1 MFVVDAHAHLGPCRV
16 FGLNVTTEELITTMD
31 QHRIDASVVQPSP
44 GAPDAV
50 AMHNQIADLA
60 EKHPGRIY
68 GLVSLN
74 PHVGKEDYFKEAQRC
89 VKELGFVGLK
99 IHTIGHAVLPLSEDA
114 DTVFQA
120 ARELKVPVMVH
131 SGPGIPFALPSLCIP
146 KARQYPDVSIIIA
159 HAGFTILTGEAWVA
173 ATECDNIYLE
183 TSWLFGDDVL
193 WLIDSLGADRVMM
206 GADLPKNV
214 GPAMAVTETLGLSE
228 EQKALYLGGT
238 AARVFGLKAP

>member
-16 FGLNVTTEELITTMD
+16 FGLNVTAEELITTMD
-31 QHRIDASVVQPSP
+31 QHGVDASIVQPFP

-50 AMHNQIADLA
+50 AIHNQIAALA
-60 EKHPGRIY
+60 EKYPGRIY

-74 PHVGKEDYFKEAQRC
+74 PHVGKEDYFKEARRC
-89 VKELGFVGLK
+89 VQELGFVGLK

-114 DTVFQA
+114 DIVFQA

-173 ATECDNIYLE
+173 ATECNNIYLE

-193 WLIDSLGADRVMM
+193 WLINSLGADRVMM
-206 GADLPKNV
+206 GADLPRNV
-214 GPAMAVTETLGLSE
+214 GPAMAIAETLGLSE

-238 AARVFGLKAP
+238 AAKVFGLKVP